1 MFKNPTNDEANVEV
15 SRDRERER
23 KLKVEMQL
31 MESTSSCDP
40 AGHTVRPRDDTLT

>member
-23 KLKVEMQL
+23 EKAKSGDAADGV
-31 MESTSSCDP
+31 
-40 AGHTVRPRDDTLT
+40 HVIV